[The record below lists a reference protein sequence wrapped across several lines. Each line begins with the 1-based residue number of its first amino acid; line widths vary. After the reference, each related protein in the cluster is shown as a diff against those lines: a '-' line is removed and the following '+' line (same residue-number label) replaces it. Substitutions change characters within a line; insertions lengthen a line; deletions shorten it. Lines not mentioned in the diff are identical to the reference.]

1 MFYHRRPM
9 GTPDGYCELH
19 AHSNFSFLD
28 GASHPEELIA
38 RAAQLS
44 LPALAITDH
53 GGLYAAVRTWKAAQE
68 TETDAAHDAGLRPV
82 RPIIGL
88 ELTIPRT
95 DDELRLAR
103 RGRKLNDPLR
113 GSKASR
119 GWPGEHH
126 AGPIPGD
133 HLVLLARDVDGYTA
147 LSRLASRGHL
157 AGEKQFPVFE
167 RALVTEA
174 LDEARG
180 HLIGLTG
187 CGNGEV
193 PRLLLAGQREA
204 ALHAACT
211 WARHFA
217 TDDLAVEL
225 SHHLQPDDDWLVAE
239 LAWLADA
246 AGLPTVVTNEV
257 HYADPEGHRLQDV
270 LVCIRHGA
278 TLEEARE
285 LLLPNAEYRL
295 KAGVELAVI
304 GAGLPDE
311 RSRRAWEAG
320 MAHSAVI
327 GAGCRLELGFERYR
341 FPGFTV
347 PEGETAFSYLYQLAH
362 DGLLVRYRPVTKRAL
377 EQLTHE
383 LDIID
388 RTNLAEFFLI
398 VWDLMEF
405 ARRRG
410 IIGQGRGSAGDSIVA
425 YCLGITKVDP
435 IEHKL
440 LFERFINEARALPD
454 IDIDFDVNR
463 REEVIQ
469 YLYTRYGAD
478 HAAMVCTVVTYRAR
492 SAVREVAKALGFPAD
507 GVDALAKALDTRDA
521 TDVARDLALDG
532 SFGWLFD
539 ELGIEMADV
548 AVPPGRDGRGSGL
561 VHPSSDSSW
570 NSRPRPTLDPAAA
583 MPRPVSEGGWYPPR
597 KPRVLDASVT
607 TVKHESET
615 TKRYARSGELSGGE
629 LRLPTPRDNGSP
641 GPASGRRG
649 VVRVDPESGMPI
661 EERRRV
667 RIVPESDADVP
678 ADRDHMPARDRHTPI
693 TATLGEKNGPR
704 DDLRH
709 RFAHVPGLDAPPKDA
724 EVGIWQRSAEAEAEG
739 EAEAEVSA
747 IAAVVVAH
755 PPRNRWQWLL
765 ALCAEIDGF
774 PRHLGIHVGG
784 MLVTRTPLI
793 DLVPIERATMPGR
806 VVTQYDKEDIEQLGL
821 VKIDLLSLR
830 TLGVVSD
837 ALDRIERD
845 TGKRIDLDPLP
856 HDDPEVYR
864 SIQAADT
871 VGMFQIESRA
881 QMQSLPKARPER
893 FEDLVVQ
900 VAIIRPGPVQGNA
913 VHPYLRRRAGE
924 EEVTYA
930 HPSLRPILED
940 TLGVILYQEQVM
952 QVAIE
957 VCGYTA
963 TEADIF
969 RKAMG
974 SHRSHAKMQAE
985 RGRFVGGAMRTGL
998 SEEDAE
1004 ALFQKCS
1011 AFAEFGF
1018 ARAHAAAFAKISYDT
1033 AWLKRY
1039 YPAHYTVGVLNNQ
1052 PMGFYSPA
1060 VVINDAKRH
1069 GIRVLPIDVNE
1080 SAWEHDTRLEA
1091 PHQFAATARNG
1102 QADDGSRGSTARTC
1116 HHGIERSSSDSSLAD
1131 ICHPGTESLASAA
1144 SLADACH
1151 PGTSAPRQARYAI
1164 RLGLRQ
1170 VKGIDERARETLER
1184 ERQRG
1189 PYESVR
1195 DFVART
1201 GLGEQVVE
1209 RLISIGAFDWTD
1221 APRRDL
1227 LWQLRSTLADADP
1240 ERPALGLTDDAQ
1252 RALGAS
1258 LPPMTDAEKVAADYR
1273 DTGVSPH
1280 LHAVELFRERLGSRG
1295 VITVAEAAGRR
1306 DRSTIRLAGLAVS
1319 VQHPM
1324 TAKNFVFIALEDET
1338 GMINV
1343 TLRPQVYQRH
1353 RALLHRHPLLVIDGR
1368 LQVEGAV
1375 LNVIATRLR
1384 SVDDTLDGP
1393 PERFDLAKQQRMF
1406 R

>member
-1 MFYHRRPM
+1 M
-9 GTPDGYCELH
+9 GTPDDYCELH
-19 AHSNFSFLD
+19 SHTNFSFLD

-38 RAAQLS
+38 RAAQLG

-53 GGLYAAVRTWKAAQE
+53 AGLYAAVRSWKAAQE
-68 TETDAAHDAGLRPV
+68 TETDAAREAGLSPV

-88 ELTIPRT
+88 EITIPRT

-103 RGRKLNDPLR
+103 RGRRLNDPLR
-113 GSKASR
+113 GVKASR

-157 AGEKQFPVFE
+157 AGEKQFPVFD
-167 RALVTEA
+167 RGLVETA

-180 HLIGLTG
+180 HLFGLSG
-187 CGNGEV
+187 CRNGQL
-193 PRLLLAGQREA
+193 PRLLLAGERERACVA
-204 ALHAACT
+204 ARD
-211 WARHFA
+211 WAEHFG
-217 TDDLAVEL
+217 DGDFAVEL
-225 SHHLQPDDDWLVAE
+225 SHHLQPDDDWLVAQLAE
-239 LAWLADA
+239 LADET
-246 AGLPTVVTNEV
+246 GLPTVVTNEV
-257 HYADPEGHRLQDV
+257 HYADPDGHRLQDV

-278 TLEEARE
+278 TLTEARE

-295 KAGVELAVI
+295 KTGAELARL
-304 GAGLPDE
+304 GAELPDE

-320 MAHSAVI
+320 MARSTII
-327 GAGCRLELGFERYR
+327 GAACRLELGFERYR
-341 FPGFTV
+341 FPGFSV
-347 PEGETAFSYLYQLAH
+347 PQGETAFSYLYQLAH
-362 DGLLVRYRPVTKRAL
+362 RGLLDRYQPITKRAL
-377 EQLTHE
+377 NQLAHE

-405 ARRRG
+405 ARKND

-478 HAAMVCTVVTYRAR
+478 HAAMVCTIVTYRAR
-492 SAVREVAKALGFPAD
+492 SAVREVAKALGFPLE
-507 GVDALAKALDTRDA
+507 GIDALAKALDTRDA

-532 SFGWLFD
+532 SFAWLFD
-539 ELGIEMADV
+539 ELGIEMADA
-548 AVPPGRDGRGSGL
+548 AVPPGRDGRGSAFVGRE
-561 VHPSSDSSW
+561 SDSSW
-570 NSRPRPTLDPAAA
+570 NGRPRPKLD
-583 MPRPVSEGGWYPPR
+583 PRPVSEGGWVPPKR
-597 KPRVLDASVT
+597 ARALDASVT

-615 TKRYARSGELSGGE
+615 TKRYARSGELLGGE

-641 GPASGRRG
+641 GPSSGRPKL
-649 VVRVDPESGMPI
+649 VRVDPESGMPV
-661 EERRRV
+661 EERRRPRV
-667 RIVPESDADVP
+667 VPVLEVAPESSQIFTTRLLASES
-678 ADRDHMPARDRHTPI
+678 
-693 TATLGEKNGPR
+693 G
-704 DDLRH
+704 
-709 RFAHVPGLDAPPKDA
+709 
-724 EVGIWQRSAEAEAEG
+724 SAEADMNSKISVNLRLQADSSGGTAPNSLPVNFRQESG
-739 EAEAEVSA
+739 
-747 IAAVVVAH
+747 H
-755 PPRNRWQWLL
+755 PHDQGHEPGHHSPRNRWQWLL
-765 ALCAEIDGF
+765 TLCAEIDGF

-806 VVTQYDKEDIEQLGL
+806 VVTQYDKEDVEQLSL

-837 ALDRIERD
+837 ALTRIERD
-845 TGKRIDLDPLP
+845 TGTRPDLDALP
-856 HDDPEVYR
+856 HDDAEVYR

-924 EEVTYA
+924 EPVTYA
-930 HPSLRPILED
+930 HPSLKPILED

-952 QVAIE
+952 QVAID

-963 TEADIF
+963 VEADIF

-998 SEEDAE
+998 TEEDAE

-1039 YPAHYTVGVLNNQ
+1039 FPAHYTVGVL
-1052 PMGFYSPA
+1052 
-1060 VVINDAKRH
+1060 
-1069 GIRVLPIDVNE
+1069 
-1080 SAWEHDTRLEA
+1080 
-1091 PHQFAATARNG
+1091 
-1102 QADDGSRGSTARTC
+1102 
-1116 HHGIERSSSDSSLAD
+1116 
-1131 ICHPGTESLASAA
+1131 
-1144 SLADACH
+1144 
-1151 PGTSAPRQARYAI
+1151 
-1164 RLGLRQ
+1164 
-1170 VKGIDERARETLER
+1170 
-1184 ERQRG
+1184 
-1189 PYESVR
+1189 
-1195 DFVART
+1195 
-1201 GLGEQVVE
+1201 
-1209 RLISIGAFDWTD
+1209 
-1221 APRRDL
+1221 
-1227 LWQLRSTLADADP
+1227 
-1240 ERPALGLTDDAQ
+1240 
-1252 RALGAS
+1252 
-1258 LPPMTDAEKVAADYR
+1258 
-1273 DTGVSPH
+1273 
-1280 LHAVELFRERLGSRG
+1280 
-1295 VITVAEAAGRR
+1295 
-1306 DRSTIRLAGLAVS
+1306 
-1319 VQHPM
+1319 
-1324 TAKNFVFIALEDET
+1324 
-1338 GMINV
+1338 
-1343 TLRPQVYQRH
+1343 
-1353 RALLHRHPLLVIDGR
+1353 
-1368 LQVEGAV
+1368 
-1375 LNVIATRLR
+1375 
-1384 SVDDTLDGP
+1384 
-1393 PERFDLAKQQRMF
+1393 
-1406 R
+1406 

>member
-1 MFYHRRPM
+1 M
-9 GTPDGYCELH
+9 GMPDDYCELH
-19 AHSNFSFLD
+19 AHTNFSFLD
-28 GASHPEELIA
+28 GATHPEELIA
-38 RAAQLS
+38 RAAQLAV
-44 LPALAITDH
+44 PALAITDH
-53 GGLYAAVRTWKAAQE
+53 AGLYAVVRAWKAAQE
-68 TETDAAHDAGLRPV
+68 TETDAARDAGLSPV

-103 RGRKLNDPLR
+103 RGRRLNEPLR
-113 GSKASR
+113 GERASR

-126 AGPIPGD
+126 AGPNPGD

-167 RALVTEA
+167 RALVEA
-174 LDEARG
+174 VLDEARG
-180 HLIGLTG
+180 HLFGLSG
-187 CGNGEV
+187 CRNGEV
-193 PRLLLAGQREA
+193 PRLLLAGERRPALDA
-204 ALHAACT
+204 ARG
-211 WARHFA
+211 WARHFGDGDFA
-217 TDDLAVEL
+217 IEL
-225 SHHLQPDDDWLVAE
+225 SHHLQPDDDWLVAQLAE
-239 LAWLADA
+239 LAHG

-257 HYADPEGHRLQDV
+257 HYADPQGHRLQDV

-278 TLEEARE
+278 TLTEARE

-295 KAGVELAVI
+295 KSGRDLAAL
-304 GAGLPDE
+304 GNGLPDE

-320 MAHSAVI
+320 MARSAAI
-327 GAGCRLELGFERYR
+327 GEACRLELGFERYR
-341 FPGFTV
+341 FPGFSV
-347 PEGETAFSYLYQLAH
+347 PTGETAFSYLYQLAH
-362 DGLLVRYRPVTKRAL
+362 EGLLRRYQPITKRAL
-377 EQLTHE
+377 NQLAHE
-383 LDIID
+383 LDVID

-405 ARRRG
+405 ARKND

-469 YLYTRYGAD
+469 YLYTKYGAD
-478 HAAMVCTVVTYRAR
+478 HAAMVCTIVTYRAR
-492 SAVREVAKALGFPAD
+492 SAVREVAKALGFPLEGID
-507 GVDALAKALDTRDA
+507 GLAKALDTRDA

-532 SFGWLFD
+532 SFAWLFD
-539 ELGIEMADV
+539 ELGIDMTDA

-561 VHPSSDSSW
+561 VRPTSDSSW
-570 NSRPRPTLDPAAA
+570 NSRPRLALDPV
-583 MPRPVSEGGWYPPR
+583 PVGQGSWVPPKR
-597 KPRVLDASVT
+597 ARVLDASVT
-607 TVKHESET
+607 TVRHESQE
-615 TKRYARSGELSGGE
+615 TKRYARSGELAGGE

-641 GPASGRRG
+641 GPSSGRPKL
-649 VVRVDPESGMPI
+649 VRIDPESGMPV
-661 EERRRV
+661 EERRRPRV
-667 RIVPESDADVP
+667 VPEPGRVMVESSPILTGRPFD
-678 ADRDHMPARDRHTPI
+678 DHS
-693 TATLGEKNGPR
+693 
-704 DDLRH
+704 
-709 RFAHVPGLDAPPKDA
+709 PK
-724 EVGIWQRSAEAEAEG
+724 
-739 EAEAEVSA
+739 
-747 IAAVVVAH
+747 
-755 PPRNRWQWLL
+755 NRWQWLL
-765 ALCAEIDGF
+765 TLCAEIDGF

-837 ALDRIERD
+837 ALDRIARD
-845 TGKRIDLDPLP
+845 TGHRPDLDNLP

-893 FEDLVVQ
+893 FEDIVVQ

-924 EEVTYA
+924 EPVTYA
-930 HPSLRPILED
+930 HPSLKPILED

-963 TEADIF
+963 VEADIF

-998 SEEDAE
+998 TEPDAE

-1033 AWLKRY
+1033 AWLKHS

-1080 SAWEHDTRLEA
+1080 SAWEHDTR
-1091 PHQFAATARNG
+1091 PNG
-1102 QADDGSRGSTARTC
+1102 DGT
-1116 HHGIERSSSDSSLAD
+1116 H
-1131 ICHPGTESLASAA
+1131 
-1144 SLADACH
+1144 
-1151 PGTSAPRQARYAI
+1151 AI

-1170 VKGIDERARETLER
+1170 VKGIDERAKETLER
-1184 ERQRG
+1184 ERARG
-1189 PYESVR
+1189 PYASVR

-1221 APRRDL
+1221 APRREL
-1227 LWQLRSTLADADP
+1227 LWQLRTTLADADP
-1240 ERPALGLTDDAQ
+1240 AHPALGLTDDAQ
-1252 RALGAS
+1252 RGLGAS
-1258 LPPMTDAEKVAADYR
+1258 LPPMTDAEMVAADYR

-1280 LHAVELFRERLGSRG
+1280 IHAVELFRERLAARG
-1295 VITVAEAAGRR
+1295 VITVADSARLR
-1306 DRSTIRLAGLAVS
+1306 DRSIIRLAGLAVS

-1324 TAKNFVFIALEDET
+1324 TAKNFVFIALEDES
-1338 GMINV
+1338 GMMNV
-1343 TLRPQVYQRH
+1343 TLRPQVYQAH

-1384 SVDDTLDGP
+1384 SVDDALDGV
-1393 PERFDLAKQQRMF
+1393 PEKLPLAKQQRMF
-1406 R
+1406 H

>member
-1 MFYHRRPM
+1 M
-9 GTPDGYCELH
+9 GMPDDYCELH
-19 AHSNFSFLD
+19 AHTNFSFLD
-28 GASHPEELIA
+28 GATHPEELIA
-38 RAAQLS
+38 RAAQLA

-53 GGLYAAVRTWKAAQE
+53 AGLYAAVRAWKAAQE
-68 TETDAAHDAGLRPV
+68 TETDAARDAGLHPV

-113 GSKASR
+113 GEQASR

-147 LSRLASRGHL
+147 LSRLVSRGHL

-167 RALVTEA
+167 RSLVEAA
-174 LDEARG
+174 LDDARG
-180 HLIGLTG
+180 HLFGLSG
-187 CGNGEV
+187 CRNGQV
-193 PRLLLAGQREA
+193 PRLLLAGERSA
-204 ALHAACT
+204 ALDAARR
-211 WARHFA
+211 WAGHFG
-217 TDDLAVEL
+217 DGDFAVEL
-225 SHHLQPDDDWLVAE
+225 SHHLQPDDDWLIAQLAE
-239 LAWLADA
+239 LADE

-257 HYADPEGHRLQDV
+257 HYADLDGHRLQDV

-278 TLEEARE
+278 TLTEARE

-295 KAGVELAVI
+295 KSGRELARI
-304 GAGLPDE
+304 GESLPDE

-320 MAHSAVI
+320 MARSAAI
-327 GAGCRLELGFERYR
+327 GQRCRLELGFERYR
-341 FPGFTV
+341 FPGFSV
-347 PEGETAFSYLYQLAH
+347 PKGETAFSYLYQLAH
-362 DGLLVRYRPVTKRAL
+362 DGLLRRYQPITKRAL
-377 EQLTHE
+377 SQLAHE
-383 LDIID
+383 LDVID

-405 ARRRG
+405 ARTND

-469 YLYTRYGAD
+469 YLYTKYGAD
-478 HAAMVCTVVTYRAR
+478 HAAMVCTIVTYRAR
-492 SAVREVAKALGFPAD
+492 SAVREVAKALGFPLE
-507 GVDALAKALDTRDA
+507 GIDALAKALDTRDA

-532 SFGWLFD
+532 SFAWLFD
-539 ELGIEMADV
+539 ELGIEMADA
-548 AVPPGRDGRGSGL
+548 AVPPGRDGRGTGI
-561 VHPSSDSSW
+561 VHRQADSSW
-570 NSRPRPTLDPAAA
+570 NPRPRPAIDLKPQPMSLGSWA
-583 MPRPVSEGGWYPPR
+583 PGKKPQVLGPESRPVSEGGWYPPKR
-597 KPRVLDASVT
+597 ARVLDASVT
-607 TVKHESET
+607 SVRHESET
-615 TKRYARSGELSGGE
+615 TKRYARSGELAGE
-629 LRLPTPRDNGSP
+629 ELALPTPRDNGSP
-641 GPASGRRG
+641 GPSSGRPKL
-649 VVRVDPESGMPI
+649 VRIDPESGMPI
-661 EERRRV
+661 EERRRPRV
-667 RIVPESDADVP
+667 VPEAP
-678 ADRDHMPARDRHTPI
+678 ADDGSSVGSPHNAHLVSMWQELGGGPPTPTADHA
-693 TATLGEKNGPR
+693 
-704 DDLRH
+704 
-709 RFAHVPGLDAPPKDA
+709 
-724 EVGIWQRSAEAEAEG
+724 
-739 EAEAEVSA
+739 
-747 IAAVVVAH
+747 
-755 PPRNRWQWLL
+755 PRNRWQWLL
-765 ALCAEIDGF
+765 TLCAEIDGF

-793 DLVPIERATMPGR
+793 DLVPIERATMPNR
-806 VVTQYDKEDIEQLGL
+806 VVTQYDKEDVEQLGL

-837 ALDRIERD
+837 ALQRIQRD
-845 TGKRIDLDPLP
+845 TGRRIDLDALP
-856 HDDPEVYR
+856 HDDPEVYAN
-864 SIQAADT
+864 IQAADT

-924 EEVTYA
+924 EPVTYA
-930 HPSLRPILED
+930 HESLRPILED

-963 TEADIF
+963 VEADIF

-998 SEEDAE
+998 NEQEAE

-1033 AWLKRY
+1033 AWLKHY

-1069 GIRVLPIDVNE
+1069 GIGVLPIDVNE
-1080 SAWEHDTRLEA
+1080 SAWEHDTR
-1091 PHQFAATARNG
+1091 PN
-1102 QADDGSRGSTARTC
+1102 AD
-1116 HHGIERSSSDSSLAD
+1116 
-1131 ICHPGTESLASAA
+1131 GT
-1144 SLADACH
+1144 H
-1151 PGTSAPRQARYAI
+1151 AI

-1170 VKGIDERARETLER
+1170 VKGIDERARPTLER
-1184 ERQRG
+1184 ERAIA
-1189 PYESVR
+1189 PYASVR

-1221 APRRDL
+1221 APRREL
-1227 LWQLRSTLADADP
+1227 LWQLRTTLADADP
-1240 ERPALGLTDDAQ
+1240 EHPALGLTDDAQ

-1258 LPPMTDAEKVAADYR
+1258 LPPMTAAEKVAADYR
-1273 DTGVSPH
+1273 DTGVAPN
-1280 LHAVELFRERLGSRG
+1280 LHAVELFRERLAGRG
-1295 VITVAEAAGRR
+1295 VITVADAARLR
-1306 DRSTIRLAGLAVS
+1306 DRSQIRLAGLAVS

-1343 TLRPQVYQRH
+1343 TLRPQVYQAH

-1375 LNVIATRLR
+1375 LNVVAQRLR
-1384 SVDDTLDGP
+1384 SVDDALDGV
-1393 PERFDLAKQQRMF
+1393 PEKLPLAKQQRMF
-1406 R
+1406 H

>member
-1 MFYHRRPM
+1 MAL
-9 GTPDGYCELH
+9 PDPPYAELH

-28 GASHPEELIA
+28 GASHPEELVA
-38 RAAQLS
+38 TAALLD

-53 GGLYAAVRTWKAAQE
+53 AGLYGAVRLWKAARE
-68 TETDAAHDAGLRPV
+68 TTTPAAAEAGLRPV

-88 ELTIPRT
+88 EVAIPR
-95 DDELRLAR
+95 DEGELRAAR

-113 GSKASR
+113 GEKASR

-133 HLVLLARDVDGYTA
+133 HLVLLARDAAGYAA

-167 RALVTEA
+167 RTLVEAA
-174 LDEARG
+174 LDDARG
-180 HLIGLTG
+180 HVVALTG
-187 CGNGEV
+187 CRNGEV
-193 PRLLLAGQREA
+193 PRLLLAGDPTA
-204 ALHAACT
+204 ALAAAQR
-211 WARHFA
+211 WARHLPEG
-217 TDDLAVEL
+217 DCCIELA
-225 SHHLQPDDDWLVAE
+225 HHLQPDDDWLTAQLAE
-239 LAWLADA
+239 LAEA

-257 HYADPEGHRLQDV
+257 HYAQPARNRLHDV

-278 TLEEARE
+278 TLEEVRE

-295 KAGVELAVI
+295 KGAAELAAI
-304 GAGLPDE
+304 GRNLPDG
-311 RSRRAWEAG
+311 RSRTAWEQG
-320 MAHSAVI
+320 MALSGAI
-327 GAGCRLELGFERYR
+327 GQACELDLDFERYR

-347 PEGETAFSYLYQLAH
+347 PEGETPFSYLYQLAH
-362 DGLLVRYRPVTKRAL
+362 EGLRVRYRPITKRAL
-377 EQLTHE
+377 NQLAHE

-405 ARRRG
+405 ARTRK

-435 IEHKL
+435 IAHKL

-469 YLYTRYGAD
+469 YLYQKYGED
-478 HAAMVCTVVTYRAR
+478 HAAMVCTVITYRAR
-492 SAVREVAKALGFPAD
+492 SAVREVAKALGFPAESID
-507 GVDALAKALDTRDA
+507 RLAKALDTRDA
-521 TDVARDLALDG
+521 SDVARDLALDG
-532 SFGWLFD
+532 SFAWLFD
-539 ELGIEMADV
+539 ELGIEMGEV
-548 AVPPGRDGRGSGL
+548 AIPPGRDGRADAGL
-561 VHPSSDSSW
+561 VRRETDSSW
-570 NSRPRPTLDPAAA
+570 NHRPR
-583 MPRPVSEGGWYPPR
+583 
-597 KPRVLDASVT
+597 RVLDASVT
-607 TVKHESET
+607 TVKHESST
-615 TKRYARSGELSGGE
+615 TKRYARSGELSGEE
-629 LRLPTPRDNGSP
+629 LALPGARDNGTP
-641 GPASGRRG
+641 GPSTGRPA
-649 VVRVDPESGMPI
+649 VVRVDPESGMVV
-661 EERRRV
+661 EERRRPRV
-667 RIVPESDADVP
+667 VPERGGAADSS
-678 ADRDHMPARDRHTPI
+678 T
-693 TATLGEKNGPR
+693 
-704 DDLRH
+704 
-709 RFAHVPGLDAPPKDA
+709 DAPDA
-724 EVGIWQRSAEAEAEG
+724 T
-739 EAEAEVSA
+739 
-747 IAAVVVAH
+747 H
-755 PPRNRWQWLL
+755 PPHNRWQWLL

-793 DLVPIERATMPGR
+793 DLVPIERATMPNR
-806 VVTQYDKEDIEQLGL
+806 VVTQFDKEDIEALGL

-845 TGKRIDLDPLP
+845 TGRRIDLDALP
-856 HDDPEVYR
+856 HDDPAVFR
-864 SIQAADT
+864 SISSADT
-871 VGMFQIESRA
+871 VGMFQVESRA

-930 HPSLRPILED
+930 HPSLQPILED

-952 QVAIE
+952 QVAID

-963 TEADIF
+963 VEADIF

-985 RGRFVGGAMRTGL
+985 RGRFVSGAMRTGL
-998 SEEDAE
+998 SEQDAE
-1004 ALFQKCS
+1004 ELFQKCS

-1018 ARAHAAAFAKISYDT
+1018 ARAHAAAFAKITYDT
-1033 AWLKRY
+1033 AWLKLY
-1039 YPAHYTVGVLNNQ
+1039 HPAHYIAGVLNNQ

-1060 VVINDAKRH
+1060 VVVNDAKRH
-1069 GIRVLPIDVNE
+1069 GIPILPVDVNA
-1080 SAWEHDTRLEA
+1080 SAWEHDTRPVTSPVA
-1091 PHQFAATARNG
+1091 PTATNG
-1102 QADDGSRGSTARTC
+1102 QVDTQT
-1116 HHGIERSSSDSSLAD
+1116 
-1131 ICHPGTESLASAA
+1131 AA
-1144 SLADACH
+1144 SGVDSDPSVADPCASGNTRPMSGANVADRCS
-1151 PGTSAPRQARYAI
+1151 PGKLEGGRWAI

-1170 VKGIDERARETLER
+1170 VKGIDESARERLER
-1184 ERQRG
+1184 ERAIG
-1189 PYESVR
+1189 PYASVR

-1221 APRRDL
+1221 VPRREL
-1227 LWQLRSTLADADP
+1227 LWQLRTTLPDADP
-1240 ERPALGLTDDAQ
+1240 ARPALGLTDDAQ

-1258 LPPMTDAEKVAADYR
+1258 LPPMSVAERVAADYR
-1273 DTGVSPH
+1273 ETGVSPG
-1280 LHAVELFRERLGSRG
+1280 LHAVELFRERLASRG
-1295 VITVAEAAGRR
+1295 VIRVAEAAERR
-1306 DRSTIRLAGLAVS
+1306 DRSMIRLAGLAVS

-1343 TLRPQVYQRH
+1343 TLRPNVYTAN
-1353 RALLHRHPLLVIDGR
+1353 RALLHRSPLLVIDGR
-1368 LQVEGAV
+1368 LQVEGSV
-1375 LNVIATRLR
+1375 LNVVAQRLR
-1384 SVDDTLDGP
+1384 SVDETLDGP
-1393 PERFDLAKQQRMF
+1393 PERLDLAKQQRMF
-1406 R
+1406 H